1 MGRTISKTNSDS
13 GTRVFG
19 GTLTQFFLFF
29 FFESVSMLLPTLEW
43 LVALVTPGGPLP
55 WPGPP
60 GPTSGASHLLPEC
73 TVVTVVGL
81 GLRSA
86 PTPETP
92 DEEDMKLQSVEGVR
106 PVGGQRTQEV
116 QSFRRTYSLPLPT
129 ARVCWGGGTNFEALD
144 SKLLPTHRKTSARIP
159 SLLRDSSSL
168 LAST

>member
-1 MGRTISKTNSDS
+1 MQ
-13 GTRVFG
+13 G
-19 GTLTQFFLFF
+19 GIA
-29 FFESVSMLLPTLEW
+29 LEW